1 VRKLAKDCCKYGT
14 ENEKHDSNYPL
25 ASASL
30 QFGTS
35 YDILENER
43 ETLLG
48 ILRDQ
53 VIFWDISLTVFK
65 SSFYG
70 IQPYITVKYIMLLM
84 FKLTLFTVAL
94 TYAYWIYW

>member
-14 ENEKHDSNYPL
+14 ENDNQGSTYPL

-30 QFGTS
+30 QFGNS

-48 ILRDQ
+48 ILGDQ
-53 VIFWDISLTVFK
+53 VIFWDISLILFSVVLK
-65 SSFYG
+65 SSSCE
-70 IQPYITVKYIMLLM
+70 ILPYITVKYMMLSMYKLM
-84 FKLTLFTVAL
+84 LFSVTLCL
-94 TYAYWIYW
+94 I

>member
-14 ENEKHDSNYPL
+14 ENDNQGSTYPL

-30 QFGTS
+30 QFGNS

-48 ILRDQ
+48 ILGDQ
-53 VIFWDISLTVFK
+53 VIFWGISSILFSVVFYK
-65 SSFYG
+65 F
-70 IQPYITVKYIMLLM
+70 IL
-84 FKLTLFTVAL
+84 
-94 TYAYWIYW
+94 